1 MNQDQIAKEYHK
13 LLVEQMKNL
22 VENEC
27 FLRFEIELNKRIR
40 SLADELNANKDVET
54 SSKEE
59 QYLHDVMGMQKIY
72 QIDAHNELLAGIK
85 RSAEKSTRRMNE
97 IRKKIEQFCKRH
109 GLNEDG
115 TKKAEWSETNTL
127 NLLLWTTTNW
137 I

>member
-59 QYLHDVMGMQKIY
+59 QYLHDVKRMQKIY
-72 QIDAHNELLAGIK
+72 QIDAHNELLASIK
-85 RSAEKSTRRMNE
+85 RLAEKSTRRMNE

-115 TKKAEWSETNTL
+115 TKKTE
-127 NLLLWTTTNW
+127 
-137 I
+137 